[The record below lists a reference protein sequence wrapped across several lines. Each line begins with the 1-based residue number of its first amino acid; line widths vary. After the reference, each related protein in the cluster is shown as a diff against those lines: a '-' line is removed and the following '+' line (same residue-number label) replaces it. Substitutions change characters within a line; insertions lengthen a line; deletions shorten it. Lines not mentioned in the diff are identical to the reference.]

1 VKSLTFSNKQYFAI
15 SAGALASV
23 TAAVVLQ
30 AVQDLT
36 PCPLCILQRVFLLG
50 LGLLSLA
57 RAMLP
62 QRAVARI
69 PLTVGAMG
77 CALACAVTAGQHY
90 YEQTHPLEFSTC
102 APGFESWWN
111 ELLPARVIPLIF
123 KATGQCMLVDV
134 TILGMPLPLC
144 SLAIALAALAAMLLP
159 LVFKGR
165 TA

>member
-15 SAGALASV
+15 SAGALTSV
-23 TAAVVLQ
+23 AGAVVLQ
-30 AVQDLT
+30 VVQDLT

-50 LGLLSLA
+50 LGLFALA
-57 RAMLP
+57 RAALP
-62 QRAVARI
+62 PRAAFRI
-69 PLTVGAMG
+69 PLTVGCVG
-77 CALACAVTAGQHY
+77 CALACAATAVQHY

-111 ELLPARVIPLIF
+111 DLLPARMIPLIF

-159 LVFKGR
+159 PVFKGR